1 MMQIVEVLQVVVEDA
16 AAAAA
21 VAVAVAVTDATAV
34 AAATVV
40 AATAAAATVVATCR
54 ASRATA
60 PERLEVFHFPRVES
74 HSVAFGLGADLL
86 LEFGCK
92 LSRCQSF
99 LPFLRRG
106 TNNSNHFGLQ
116 RNRLSQSDSQL
127 FPFTW
132 NRLTD
137 VS

>member
-40 AATAAAATVVATCR
+40 AAVVATCR